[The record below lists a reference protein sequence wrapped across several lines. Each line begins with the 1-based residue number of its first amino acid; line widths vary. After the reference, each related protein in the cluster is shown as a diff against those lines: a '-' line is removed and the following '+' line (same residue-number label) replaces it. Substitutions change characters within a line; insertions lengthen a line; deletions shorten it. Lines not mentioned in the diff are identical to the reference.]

1 MKVTYKVERKKLCEI
16 RKGEL
21 FLDGSG
27 DLNMKTDSI
36 VNSNYKLYC
45 AVNLITS
52 KAASFDSLDESFC
65 VVNAEMT
72 VEEFV

>member
-1 MKVTYKVERKKLCEI
+1 MKITYKLEKKQLCEI

-27 DLNMKTDSI
+27 DLHIKANHVMDSQ
-36 VNSNYKLYC
+36 NKLLNC
-45 AVNLITS
+45 AVNLVTY
-52 KAASFDSLDESFC
+52 KAVTFDSEESFR

>member
-1 MKVTYKVERKKLCEI
+1 MKVTYKVEGKKLCEI
-16 RKGEL
+16 QKGEL

-27 DLNMKTDSI
+27 DLHIKANHVMDSQ
-36 VNSNYKLYC
+36 NKLLNC
-45 AVNLITS
+45 AVNLVTY
-52 KAASFDSLDESFC
+52 KAVIFDSEESFR